1 MGGEYPRVWIW
12 GPWGGRMTKAH
23 YCDTEPWVLF
33 KIFVLISFLF
43 IYFGLC
49 WAFVAVQASLL
60 VVASRGYSQ

>member
-1 MGGEYPRVWIW
+1 
-12 GPWGGRMTKAH
+12 MTKAH